1 MKLAICN
8 ELFENRPWEKICD
21 FVRGIGYQG
30 IEVAPFTL
38 ARRAEEVT
46 PQQRAQL
53 RWEAESRGLEIVG
66 LHWLLTKPPGLYITH
81 PDAAIREVT
90 ARYFIELVN
99 LCADLGG
106 GVIVIGSPKQRS
118 LLPGVD
124 REQAMGYAA
133 EVFTPCLE
141 TAAARRVTLAIE
153 PLPPQET
160 DFLLNAAEAVELID
174 RIGHPNFRLQLDV
187 KAMSY
192 EKRPIPQIIRESAKH
207 LAHFHVNDP
216 NLLGP
221 GMGEVRYEPILAA
234 LRETG
239 YNGWL
244 SVEAFDFRPGAEKIA
259 RASAEHLRPLLP
271 ATADGSDR
279 STIRQ
284 GRSDTLVNNLESQ
297 KMGRLRKKAAG
308 KARES

>member
-21 FVRGIGYQG
+21 FVRSVGYEG

-38 ARRAEEVT
+38 AGRAEEVT
-46 PQQRAQL
+46 PQQRARL
-53 RWEAESRGLEIVG
+53 RSAAESRGIEIVG
-66 LHWLLTKPPGLYITH
+66 LHWLLVKPPGLYITH
-81 PDAAIREVT
+81 PNTVVRKET
-90 ARYFIELVN
+90 ARYFIELVR

-106 GVIVIGSPKQRS
+106 KVMVIGSPKQRS

-141 TAAARRVTLAIE
+141 TAAERGVTLAIE
-153 PLPPQET
+153 PLSPQET
-160 DFLLNAAEAVELID
+160 DFLTCAADAVELIE

-192 EKRPIPQIIRESAKH
+192 ETKPIPQIIRESAEH

-221 GMGEVRYEPILAA
+221 GMGEIRYEPILAA
-234 LRETG
+234 LREAG
-239 YNGWL
+239 YGGWL
-244 SVEAFDFRPGAEKIA
+244 SVEAFDFSYGAEKIA
-259 RASAEHLRPLLP
+259 RASMEYLRRLLP

-284 GRSDTLVNNLESQ
+284 DEPFE
-297 KMGRLRKKAAG
+297 RL
-308 KARES
+308 